1 VIQYIEP
8 DDISKTS
15 AKASKGSYK
24 TPGTFY
30 TEIRNNLG
38 ILTSK
43 LYALDVKHL
52 RQEEIKKKI
61 STKK

>member
-8 DDISKTS
+8 EEISKTK
-15 AKASKGSYK
+15 AKALKGSYK
-24 TPGTFY
+24 TPGSFY
-30 TEIRNNLG
+30 TEMKNNLG

-52 RQEEIKKKI
+52 RQEEIKKK
-61 STKK
+61 SLPKK